1 MFQPPANSITAYKVN
16 KVQFLFY
23 KFTIFIASIC
33 RHTNLQ
39 VDEVLTDESVSL
51 SNAGLVESSGLLLR
65 TGAVLGGSG
74 PQDGADDVLVPLVYR
89 LIRIA

>member
-23 KFTIFIASIC
+23 KFTIFIAGIC

-51 SNAGLVESSGLLLR
+51 SNAGLVESSGLLLC
-65 TGAVLGGSG
+65 TGAVLWWSG

-89 LIRIA
+89 LIRIV